1 MPLNEFYIGQCL
13 RKKQKTK
20 TKLKQKEFENNFS
33 KECVCES
40 ECVPFSQ
47 CTQRDVTYGC
57 SRPTSV
63 GVSYAIIHTSPAIGE
78 TLAERERAR
87 CISVEFICPAVAEVK
102 WFSKS
107 CPFQHCSLK
116 ADLWLRLQ
124 FTPFSSLLHPASWTP
139 GSICESWNVIHASSL
154 HPCLPFLI
162 SSPFPTYLPVFPP
175 PVPPIYRGDRVIRM
189 WALVSYPINFFLI
202 YLFYFFLS
210 ALPED

>member
-1 MPLNEFYIGQCL
+1 MYTTRCYIWM
-13 RKKQKTK
+13 
-20 TKLKQKEFENNFS
+20 FPAH
-33 KECVCES
+33 ECGRELCHNS
-40 ECVPFSQ
+40 HKPSH
-47 CTQRDVTYGC
+47 RRNI
-57 SRPTSV
+57 SR
-63 GVSYAIIHTSPAIGE
+63 
-78 TLAERERAR
+78 ERERAR

-189 WALVSYPINFFLI
+189 WALVSYPINFF
-202 YLFYFFLS
+202 
-210 ALPED
+210 